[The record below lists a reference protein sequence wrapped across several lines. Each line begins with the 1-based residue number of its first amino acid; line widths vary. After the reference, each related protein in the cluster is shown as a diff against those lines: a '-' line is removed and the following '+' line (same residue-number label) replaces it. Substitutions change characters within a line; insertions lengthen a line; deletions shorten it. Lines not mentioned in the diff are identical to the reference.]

1 MQRISTISVA
11 NAFVC
16 GPVAESA
23 VVKKIP
29 EDSNV
34 GGAGSK
40 TEVFAVAYPA
50 HSLQGKVLMQTN
62 STNGK
67 HTLRMCAF
75 WGSTPNILSRTPIK
89 THEIFLVPQI
99 YFIHLM

>member
-1 MQRISTISVA
+1 M
-11 NAFVC
+11 C
-16 GPVAESA
+16 EPVAESA